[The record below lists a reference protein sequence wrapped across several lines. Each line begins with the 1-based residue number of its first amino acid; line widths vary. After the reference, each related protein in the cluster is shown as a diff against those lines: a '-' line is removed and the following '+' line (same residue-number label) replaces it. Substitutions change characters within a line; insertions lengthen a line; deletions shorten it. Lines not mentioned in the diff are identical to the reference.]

1 MPRQTLI
8 SLLHLGE
15 ESRSPHPSRN
25 HFVVR
30 RRLPPPLCLIRFIGL
45 LVRERVCHRS
55 LALGTSTFF
64 VPPWRLLIADEVIMP
79 LRSDRCQPPKS
90 HQLHDRQWQ

>member
-30 RRLPPPLCLIRFIGL
+30 RRLPPPLCLIRFIDL
-45 LVRERVCHRS
+45 LPCSRACMSPQPGAWNEHFLRGA
-55 LALGTSTFF
+55 LATAY
-64 VPPWRLLIADEVIMP
+64 R
-79 LRSDRCQPPKS
+79 
-90 HQLHDRQWQ
+90 